1 MPLTLD
7 RFTELMD
14 IDYPVDSPD
23 KERINTGNTIIRKY
37 FRNSSQLLET
47 ALSRNEIIYSVKLK
61 DILSQGITEEETI
74 SINQSG
80 WMILRDI
87 LVINPRKIQTK
98 PLYNICLY
106 QKWQIRISK
115 DCSQVKL
122 DIFTGENKKF
132 HRIDNN
138 TWGKYD
144 SLVAFITETFRDN

>member
-80 WMILRDI
+80 WMILRSW
-87 LVINPRKIQTK
+87 N
-98 PLYNICLY
+98 
-106 QKWQIRISK
+106 
-115 DCSQVKL
+115 SQSC
-122 DIFTGENKKF
+122 
-132 HRIDNN
+132 HQ
-138 TWGKYD
+138 
-144 SLVAFITETFRDN
+144 